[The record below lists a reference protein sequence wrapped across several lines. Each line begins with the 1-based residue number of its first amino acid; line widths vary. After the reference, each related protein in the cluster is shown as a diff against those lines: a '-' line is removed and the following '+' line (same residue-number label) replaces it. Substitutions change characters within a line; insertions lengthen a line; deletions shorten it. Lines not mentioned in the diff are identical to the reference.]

1 METLHLASRTEITPE
16 AAAGYAARLACI
28 ALASVQAL
36 TLQVRPWP
44 RCRTPDCNAQNCVP
58 VLKRGTGGCSQIHV
72 LLKSLAWLFQL
83 FYGMGRE
90 ERGRGVPGSRQ
101 DPPWSRPHVHLKQ
114 VPLGFRVAAA
124 SACPIHPFKEGFFLR
139 CSASRFVSARFVLA
153 ASGGSRLADW
163 ACRSAGNDGNRPSS
177 AGGLMGWGGH
187 PRRSQATITSPP
199 SIRIQLHTH
208 LCPRSR
214 PLLAQPSFSRPSAPP
229 SAYKRHVAYG
239 SRWQFIILAQVR
251 VHTAPRKSVPGSMR

>member
-1 METLHLASRTEITPE
+1 MGSFADTCITSRCTECGATHVASGWNGRRAGAAEPIWLPWRRWEALPLAVETLHLASRTEITPE

-90 ERGRGVPGSRQ
+90 ERGRGGAGVPTGPSLVAASRTLKTGS
-101 DPPWSRPHVHLKQ
+101 
-114 VPLGFRVAAA
+114 FRV
-124 SACPIHPFKEGFFLR
+124 
-139 CSASRFVSARFVLA
+139 
-153 ASGGSRLADW
+153 
-163 ACRSAGNDGNRPSS
+163 
-177 AGGLMGWGGH
+177 
-187 PRRSQATITSPP
+187 
-199 SIRIQLHTH
+199 
-208 LCPRSR
+208 
-214 PLLAQPSFSRPSAPP
+214 
-229 SAYKRHVAYG
+229 
-239 SRWQFIILAQVR
+239 
-251 VHTAPRKSVPGSMR
+251 